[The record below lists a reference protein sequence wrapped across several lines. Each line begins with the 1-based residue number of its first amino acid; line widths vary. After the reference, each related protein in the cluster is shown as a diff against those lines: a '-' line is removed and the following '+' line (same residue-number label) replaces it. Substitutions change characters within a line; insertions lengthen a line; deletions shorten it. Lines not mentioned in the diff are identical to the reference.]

1 MIAIGLLIAAYL
13 ALCIGLAVFG
23 AKQPA
28 AGVEPTAQVVIVLGG
43 GAVNGRLLPVGRAR
57 VAAGVASL
65 GAGQSLHMTGGLAGG
80 GSEAALMAAEAVRL
94 GVDVARIT
102 QEGRSRTTQQNA
114 LFSASIVGN
123 HPVVIVSDNFHLAR
137 AAMLFRGHGYGV
149 VGLRG
154 TTYRRRQRRALW
166 FFAREGLSA
175 PLNATRLIVWGMARR
190 AGASR
195 EWCIRHL
202 T

>member
-1 MIAIGLLIAAYL
+1 VIAIGLLITAYL

-23 AKQPA
+23 AKQPV

-43 GAVNGRLLPVGRAR
+43 GAANGRLLPVGRAR